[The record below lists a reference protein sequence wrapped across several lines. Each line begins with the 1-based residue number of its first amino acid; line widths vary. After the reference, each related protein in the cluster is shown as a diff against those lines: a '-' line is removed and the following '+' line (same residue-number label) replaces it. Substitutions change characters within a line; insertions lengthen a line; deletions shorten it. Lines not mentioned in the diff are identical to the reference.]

1 MPWGFLALVLS
12 TKDRPR
18 CELDRLYAV
27 FPIPFPSD
35 ALVIAYLTADPPPLL
50 WKRALHNMRSPIR
63 DLACLMVL
71 RPTPAANRRR
81 PNVWQAQ
88 AARGL
93 YSAVIALA
101 WMGLAKATPQ
111 AVEPSASQPNIVL
124 IAADD
129 LGVFDLGCY
138 GRADHRTPNLDAMAA
153 AGWRYTS
160 AYCGLPICSASRAA
174 LLTSKTPARLHL
186 TTYLPG
192 RADAS
197 SQRLLQ
203 PHIEPALVASE
214 QTIAEVLKRSG
225 YATGL
230 FGKWHLGGGASAPG
244 QQGFDVV
251 FEPPGNGDPETKGGK
266 NESWITE
273 QAIEF
278 MRDQGDKPFFCYIPH
293 HSPHILL
300 KETETKIASH
310 RGAWNPLYAA
320 SLESLDEAIGQLLAA
335 IDRLPNAQNT
345 LVIFTSDNGGLHVPE
360 GHPLPV
366 THNGPYRAGKGYLYE
381 GGLRVPLIVRWPQ
394 RMAPSQVIDE
404 PVSLLDVLP
413 TLIDAV
419 GLATDRTVGPV
430 DGQSL
435 LSSWTRPDPSTESKE
450 AKSRSFFWHLP
461 HYTNQGSRPSG
472 AMRRGAW
479 KLVEDYETDRAEL
492 FDLSNDISEQA
503 NLAEAHPELVRDMRD
518 ALAKWRTSVAAQST
532 HINPEWDA
540 AAHRALYIDHDP
552 SRLDGSLSDA
562 KTIGAEWKGWREG
575 MNQAIAG
582 KQPRLKET
590 ARAIRLPASES
601 KPHGS
606 RIRYEP
612 ETYKN
617 VVGYWTEV
625 GDWVEW
631 EFESTLDGPVEIQ
644 LHCGCGSGN
653 GGSDVQVI
661 VETPGMDEQR
671 VDWTVR
677 ETGHFQNIVI
687 ESLGMVT
694 LHPGKSR
701 LVVKPKKKAAAAV
714 VDIRQVVLL
723 PPPTAR

>member
-1 MPWGFLALVLS
+1 M
-12 TKDRPR
+12 
-18 CELDRLYAV
+18 
-27 FPIPFPSD
+27 
-35 ALVIAYLTADPPPLL
+35 
-50 WKRALHNMRSPIR
+50 
-63 DLACLMVL
+63 
-71 RPTPAANRRR
+71 
-81 PNVWQAQ
+81 
-88 AARGL
+88 
-93 YSAVIALA
+93 IALA
-101 WMGLAKATPQ
+101 WLGIARATPQ
-111 AVEPSASQPNIVL
+111 AAGPTASQPNIVL

-138 GRADHRTPNLDAMAA
+138 GRSDHRTPNLDALAA

-174 LLTSKTPARLHL
+174 LMTSKTPARLHL
-186 TTYLPG
+186 TSYLPG

-203 PHIEPALVASE
+203 PHIEPALVATE

-225 YATGL
+225 YTTGL

-251 FEPPGNGDPETKGGK
+251 FEPPGNGDPETRGGK
-266 NESWITE
+266 NERWITE

-278 MRDQGDKPFFCYIPH
+278 MQSQGNKPFFCYIPH

-300 KETETKIASH
+300 KETEARIASH

-320 SLESLDEAIGQLLAA
+320 SIQSLDESMGELLTA

-394 RMAPSQVIDE
+394 RMPPSKVIDE

-413 TLIDAV
+413 TLIEAV
-419 GLATDRTVGPV
+419 GLTTDRTVGPV
-430 DGQSL
+430 DGRSL
-435 LSSWTRPDPSTESKE
+435 FSSWSGAEPATESK
-450 AKSRSFFWHLP
+450 ARSFFWHLP

-472 AMRRGAW
+472 AMRRGVW
-479 KLVEDYETDRAEL
+479 KLVEEYETDRAEL
-492 FDLSNDISEQA
+492 FDLSNDVSERT
-503 NLAEAHPELVRDMRD
+503 NLTEMHPEIVDDMRS
-518 ALAKWRTSVAAQST
+518 ALAQWRTSVAAQSGQL
-532 HINPEWDA
+532 NPELDA
-540 AAHRALYIDHDP
+540 AAHRALYVDRDP
-552 SRLDGSLSDA
+552 SRLDGSQSDA

-582 KQPRLKET
+582 KQTRLKET
-590 ARAIRLPASES
+590 PGAIRLAASES
-601 KPHGS
+601 KPHGT

-612 ETYKN
+612 EPYKN

-631 EFESTLDGPVEIQ
+631 EFESTLEGTVEIQ
-644 LHCGCGSGN
+644 MHCGCGSGN
-653 GGSDVQVI
+653 GGSEVQVFI
-661 VETPGMDEQR
+661 ETPGMDEQQI
-671 VDWTVR
+671 DWTVR

-687 ESLGMVT
+687 ESLGKVT

-701 LVVKPKKKAAAAV
+701 LSVKPKKKAAAAV

-723 PPPTAR
+723 PNAP